1 MSFTNELK
9 NIVKT
14 AGGQLISGSTSP
26 NTLQFTKNFYLRAK
40 QYGLSEADAADVYYH
55 GSLAKGKQNMMTKEY
70 NGYSIGIY
78 YFLDKRTGQPVISS
92 IWKQNK

>member
-14 AGGQLISGSTSP
+14 AGEQIFSGSTSP
-26 NTLQFTKNFYLRAK
+26 NTLQFTKNFYIRAK
-40 QYGLSEADAADVYYH
+40 QYGVSEADATDVYYT
-55 GSLAKGKQNMMTKEY
+55 GSLSKTKQNMMTKDY

-78 YFLDKRTGQPVISS
+78 YFFDKRTGKPVISS
-92 IWKQNK
+92 IWKQDK